1 MSASDPLIRSPPPVP
16 GSAPARQRPCSA
28 RPSQGSVVGARPS
41 AFGTAQGTGGELP
54 SGNLTGTAEA
64 VHKKVPTGPGW
75 GQVIGPLAQQNTA
88 VSTACFSQ
96 QPIRPSPQSQSFFRG
111 YGSSLPT
118 SLTYIVLSTR
128 GCSPWR
134 PAADIG
140 TAHRESHTHPQDF
153 QGPTAVHRT
162 PREARCFAWP
172 GTLSRGEPIPG
183 ISATQQE
190 KRTLAGTTASV
201 SWFNC
206 VTALGPP

>member
-1 MSASDPLIRSPPPVP
+1 MIPRSAPPPVP

-28 RPSQGSVVGARPS
+28 QPVRGAGWGHDRRLSGQHKGRGGTSQRGV
-41 AFGTAQGTGGELP
+41 
-54 SGNLTGTAEA
+54 TGTAEA

-75 GQVIGPLAQQNTA
+75 GQVIGPLTQQNTA

-190 KRTLAGTTASV
+190 KRTLAGTTVSV